1 MHKRISNL
9 SSSENI
15 FRDTMP
21 IYKQALRKSGY
32 TSKET
37 SYYNN
42 NDKNKKRRRKINVR
56 RKV

>member
-1 MHKRISNL
+1 
-9 SSSENI
+9 
-15 FRDTMP
+15 MP
-21 IYKQALRKSGY
+21 IYKQSLRKSGY

>member
-1 MHKRISNL
+1 
-9 SSSENI
+9 
-15 FRDTMP
+15 MP